1 MSTDDGLNFHALH
14 LVAQVRVRG
23 RGRARAR
30 ARVRLRLRLRLRLR
44 VRVRVNFRA
53 LHLVAQRP
61 LGAADAARPDE
72 IEAEITEVHAR
83 LTLAGGDGGGGG
95 GGGGDGDGGGAAG
108 GEIGEMGE
116 IGISLARMHEMS
128 APTASKLERRSAMAR
143 AAYLG
148 FKMRLRSRAAAPAP
162 PS

>member
-14 LVAQVRVRG
+14 LVAQ
-23 RGRARAR
+23 
-30 ARVRLRLRLRLRLR
+30 
-44 VRVRVNFRA
+44 
-53 LHLVAQRP
+53 RP
-61 LGAADAARPDE
+61 LGAADTARPDE

-83 LTLAGGDGGGGG
+83 LTLAGGGGEGGGGSDG
-95 GGGGDGDGGGAAG
+95 GGDGGGAAG

-116 IGISLARMHEMS
+116 IGISMARMHDMS
-128 APTASKLERRSAMAR
+128 APGASKLERRSAMAR

-148 FKMRLRSRAAAPAP
+148 FKMRLRSRVAASAP

>member
-1 MSTDDGLNFHALH
+1 MSTDDGLNFH
-14 LVAQVRVRG
+14 
-23 RGRARAR
+23 
-30 ARVRLRLRLRLRLR
+30 
-44 VRVRVNFRA
+44 A

-83 LTLAGGDGGGGG
+83 LTPAGGGGVGDCGDGDRGDRGSGGGGG
-95 GGGGDGDGGGAAG
+95 GGGGAAG
-108 GEIGEMGE
+108 GEIGE

-128 APTASKLERRSAMAR
+128 APGASKLERRSAMAR

-148 FKMRLRSRAAAPAP
+148 FKLQLRSRAAAVGG
-162 PS
+162 S

>member
-1 MSTDDGLNFHALH
+1 MSTDDGLNFH
-14 LVAQVRVRG
+14 
-23 RGRARAR
+23 
-30 ARVRLRLRLRLRLR
+30 
-44 VRVRVNFRA
+44 A

-83 LTLAGGDGGGGG
+83 LTLAGGGDGGGG
-95 GGGGDGDGGGAAG
+95 DDGGGAAG

-116 IGISLARMHEMS
+116 IGISLARMHDMS
-128 APTASKLERRSAMAR
+128 APGASKLERRSAMAR

-148 FKMRLRSRAAAPAP
+148 FKMRLRSRVAASAP

>member
-1 MSTDDGLNFHALH
+1 MSTDDGLNFH
-14 LVAQVRVRG
+14 
-23 RGRARAR
+23 
-30 ARVRLRLRLRLRLR
+30 
-44 VRVRVNFRA
+44 A

-83 LTLAGGDGGGGG
+83 LTPA
-95 GGGGDGDGGGAAG
+95 GGGGDGDRGGEGEGEGEGEGGGRGGEGGGGAAG
-108 GEIGEMGE
+108 GEIGE

-128 APTASKLERRSAMAR
+128 APGASKLERRSAMAR

-148 FKMRLRSRAAAPAP
+148 FKLRLRSRAVASAL

>member
-1 MSTDDGLNFHALH
+1 M
-14 LVAQVRVRG
+14 
-23 RGRARAR
+23 
-30 ARVRLRLRLRLRLR
+30 
-44 VRVRVNFRA
+44 
-53 LHLVAQRP
+53 AQRP

-83 LTLAGGDGGGGG
+83 LTLAGGGDGGGGD
-95 GGGGDGDGGGAAG
+95 GGDGGGDGGGAAR

-116 IGISLARMHEMS
+116 IGVSLARLHDMS
-128 APTASKLERRSAMAR
+128 APGASKLERRSAMAR

-148 FKMRLRSRAAAPAP
+148 FKMRLRSRVAASAP

>member
-1 MSTDDGLNFHALH
+1 M
-14 LVAQVRVRG
+14 
-23 RGRARAR
+23 
-30 ARVRLRLRLRLRLR
+30 
-44 VRVRVNFRA
+44 
-53 LHLVAQRP
+53 AQRP

-83 LTLAGGDGGGGG
+83 LTLAGGDGGD

-128 APTASKLERRSAMAR
+128 APAASKLERRSAMAR

-148 FKMRLRSRAAAPAP
+148 FKMRLRSRVAALAP

>member
-1 MSTDDGLNFHALH
+1 MSTDDGLNFH
-14 LVAQVRVRG
+14 
-23 RGRARAR
+23 
-30 ARVRLRLRLRLRLR
+30 
-44 VRVRVNFRA
+44 A

-83 LTLAGGDGGGGG
+83 LTLAGGGDGGGGG
-95 GGGGDGDGGGAAG
+95 GGGGGGDGGGAAG

-116 IGISLARMHEMS
+116 IGISLARMHDMS
-128 APTASKLERRSAMAR
+128 APGASKLERRSAMAR

-148 FKMRLRSRAAAPAP
+148 FKMRLRSRVAASAP

>member
-14 LVAQVRVRG
+14 LVAQ
-23 RGRARAR
+23 
-30 ARVRLRLRLRLRLR
+30 
-44 VRVRVNFRA
+44 
-53 LHLVAQRP
+53 RP
-61 LGAADAARPDE
+61 LGAADTARPDE

-83 LTLAGGDGGGGG
+83 LTPAGDGGGGG
-95 GGGGDGDGGGAAG
+95 DGGDGDGGGGGGGAAG
-108 GEIGEMGE
+108 GEIGEMNQEIEE

-128 APTASKLERRSAMAR
+128 APGASKLERRSAMAR

-148 FKMRLRSRAAAPAP
+148 FKLRLRSRAVASAL